1 VINHNVGGR
10 VGMVEF
16 QSRVASLLHGW
27 IRTVIHDYWEWT
39 APPYYVVISDTEQ
52 C

>member
-16 QSRVASLLHGW
+16 QSCVAPLLHGW
-27 IRTVIHDYWEWT
+27 IRTVIHDYWECT

-52 C
+52 

>member
-16 QSRVASLLHGW
+16 QSRVAPLLHGW

-39 APPYYVVISDTEQ
+39 APPYYVVILDTEQ
-52 C
+52 